1 MNITTG
7 NTILPKAIET
17 AIEYQTVVQETI
29 EYLLDQ
35 CCKNLSEFNLSKPAH
50 TDSTIS
56 LTTNS
61 NSGSKHQR
69 KIIKLERR
77 LTRLSKVIR
86 ELEETDMSL
95 DEMVHCDLY
104 IVESNLKKQACQVIL
119 IKKSFLKNYT
129 RIKCLGS

>member
-1 MNITTG
+1 VNAIVPKPTETT
-7 NTILPKAIET
+7 
-17 AIEYQTVVQETI
+17 IEYETVVQETI
-29 EYLLDQ
+29 EHLLDQ
-35 CCKNLSEFNLSKPAH
+35 CCKNLSQFNLSKPAH

-61 NSGSKHQR
+61 NSVSQHQR

-77 LTRLSKVIR
+77 LARLSKVIR

-119 IKKSFLKNYT
+119 IKKIFS
-129 RIKCLGS
+129 